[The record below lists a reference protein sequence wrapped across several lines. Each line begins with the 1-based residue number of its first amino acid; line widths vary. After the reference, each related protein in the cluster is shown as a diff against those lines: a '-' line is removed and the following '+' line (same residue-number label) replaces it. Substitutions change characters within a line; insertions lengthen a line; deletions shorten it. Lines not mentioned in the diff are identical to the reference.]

1 MIAVAL
7 NHVAELKNEIG
18 FVSVR
23 ESCARREESGAAL
36 APHFAVAPKFR
47 VLNFGVYIAFVV
59 VGVIH
64 CFGRG
69 VVMSISKNGDIVCD
83 GVQVGRVFYFVVE
96 RRGYGI
102 ASAV

>member
-23 ESCARREESGAAL
+23 ERRARCEKSRAAL
-36 APHFAVAPKFR
+36 APHFAVASKFR
-47 VLNFGVYIAFVV
+47 VLNFGVYIALVV

-64 CFGRG
+64 RFGRG
-69 VVMSISKNGDIVCD
+69 VVMSIS
-83 GVQVGRVFYFVVE
+83 
-96 RRGYGI
+96 
-102 ASAV
+102 

>member
-23 ESCARREESGAAL
+23 ERRARCEKSRAAL
-36 APHFAVAPKFR
+36 APHFAVASKFR
-47 VLNFGVYIAFVV
+47 VLNFGVYIALVV

-64 CFGRG
+64 RFGRG
-69 VVMSISKNGDIVCD
+69 VVMSVSENGDAVCD
-83 GVQVGRVFYFVVE
+83 GVCVCLVFYFAVKSG
-96 RRGYGI
+96 RYGI